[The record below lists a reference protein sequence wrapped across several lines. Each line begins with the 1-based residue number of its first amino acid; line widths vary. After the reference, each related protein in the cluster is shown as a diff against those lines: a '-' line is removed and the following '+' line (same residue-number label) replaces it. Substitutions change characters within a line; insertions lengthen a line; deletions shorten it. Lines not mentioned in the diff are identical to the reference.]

1 MVSIVGG
8 IRNGFYDI
16 GMVCGVEF
24 MFLVDRGNFGNII
37 LCLMEKEKVR
47 DCLIFMGIIFENVV
61 EWFGILWEK

>member
-1 MVSIVGG
+1 
-8 IRNGFYDI
+8 
-16 GMVCGVEF
+16 